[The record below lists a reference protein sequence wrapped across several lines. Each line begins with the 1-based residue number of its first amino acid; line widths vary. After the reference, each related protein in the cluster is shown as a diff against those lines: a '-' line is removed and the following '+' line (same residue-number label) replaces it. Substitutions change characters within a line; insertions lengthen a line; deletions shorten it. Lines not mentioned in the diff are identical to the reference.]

1 MSDLIIENPD
11 EKEEISFEDLGLEG
25 AVLEAIEKKGFKT
38 PSPIQVL
45 AIPRLLN
52 GDTNLIAKARTGTG
66 KTAAFGLPIVQNVH
80 EESDHV
86 RALVLEPTRE
96 LAIQTCTELSS
107 FSTGNYPRVSVLYGG
122 ANYSTQIKELKRGA
136 EIVVGTPGRI
146 KDHLERGT
154 LKLDKIDYFI
164 LDEGDEM
171 LDMGFVDDIK
181 EIFSKANPS
190 SRILLFSATM
200 PKPILQIAEEF
211 MGEYD
216 ICEEEGFVEEPL
228 LIEQKYWV
236 VSERDKIE
244 ALVRLVDIS
253 PDFYGLVFTMTKNDA
268 DMVSRLLDERGYEAA
283 ALHGDIPQGQREKIL
298 ARFRSRKTRILVAT
312 DVAARGIDITG
323 LSHVV
328 NYSLPFD
335 AATYVHRIGRTGRA
349 GTSGIAVT
357 FVRPEERRKLDFLR
371 ARVRKAAKGEM
382 KEELVPSI
390 EKVLEVKRERIL
402 DDLKISLGLKEK
414 ISEDDR
420 TEQAAGRAETVTG
433 ARDEFDNEEVVALPA
448 DARGDDID
456 SGDES
461 GADGIIDCGD
471 ESGASGKTD
480 SGDESGAGG
489 KKFVPALKEAG
500 ELYKKM
506 AAELCEGQNA
516 EAVLAAVLQENYGKT
531 LDESHYGK
539 VRLQKTGGGSSNP
552 NQKRIYVQLG
562 RRDGFNAKA
571 IAEYFSDLLHI
582 PGRMVDRIDV
592 SQNFSLLSLPSSN
605 AIRALELSKSRPNLP
620 HMHLDS
626 KEEDNFT
633 GRRGGRGRGGRGGRD
648 EGRSFGGDRY
658 AVARGER
665 RGRGEG
671 RGRRGNDGFKNEHG
685 RTKVHTSTQRNG
697 ASAYKK
703 TKKAEEF

>member
-1 MSDLIIENPD
+1 MEDSKIEAVDQTALSSVTEND
-11 EKEEISFEDLGLEG
+11 ETDNEISFADLGLDETIL
-25 AVLEAIEKKGFKT
+25 AAIEKKGFKT

-45 AIPRLLN
+45 AIPRLLS
-52 GDTNLIAKARTGTG
+52 GDANLIAKARTGTG
-66 KTAAFGLPIVQNVH
+66 KTAAFGLPIVQTIH

-96 LAIQTCTELSS
+96 LAIQTCTEMQS
-107 FSTGNYPRVSVLYGG
+107 FTTGKFPRVTVLYGG
-122 ANYSTQIKELKRGA
+122 ASYSGQIKDLKRGT

-181 EIFSKANPS
+181 SIFAQANPD

-216 ICEEEGFVEEPL
+216 IVQEEGFVEEPL
-228 LIEQKYWV
+228 LIDQKYWV
-236 VSERDKIE
+236 ISERDKIE
-244 ALVRLVDIS
+244 ALVRLIDIS

-283 ALHGDIPQGQREKIL
+283 ALHGDVPQGQREKIL

-312 DVAARGIDITG
+312 DVAARGIDISG

-357 FVRPEERRKLDFLR
+357 FVRPEERRKLEFLR
-371 ARVRKAAKGEM
+371 KRIRAAAKGEM
-382 KEELVPSI
+382 KEEQVPSV
-390 EKVLEVKRERIL
+390 EKVLEVKRSRIL
-402 DDLKISLGLKEK
+402 DELKIKLGLKEK
-414 ISEDDR
+414 
-420 TEQAAGRAETVTG
+420 TTVEVVKEKQFES
-433 ARDEFDNEEVVALPA
+433 DEVVALPVEEELKN
-448 DARGDDID
+448 
-456 SGDES
+456 SENLP
-461 GADGIIDCGD
+461 
-471 ESGASGKTD
+471 ETKTD
-480 SGDESGAGG
+480 
-489 KKFVPALKEAG
+489 FVPALKKVD
-500 ELYKKM
+500 ELYAKM
-506 AAELCEGQNA
+506 AGELCEGQSA
-516 EAVLAAVLQENYGKT
+516 LDVLAAVLQETYG
-531 LDESHYGK
+531 ESLNERHYGK
-539 VRLQKTGGGSSNP
+539 VQAQRGGSFASNS

-562 RRDGFNAKA
+562 RRDGYNARA
-571 IAEYFSDLLHI
+571 IAEYFSDLLNI
-582 PGRMVDRIDV
+582 PGRMVDHIDV
-592 SQNFSLLSLPSSN
+592 SQNFSLLSLPTSN
-605 AIRALELSKSRPNLP
+605 ALRALELSKSRSSLP

-626 KEEDNFT
+626 KEEDNFG
-633 GRRGGRGRGGRGGRD
+633 GRRGGR
-648 EGRSFGGDRY
+648 S
-658 AVARGER
+658 R
-665 RGRGEG
+665 RGRDNADHGND
-671 RGRRGNDGFKNEHG
+671 RGRRGFGGGSRYDVAKGEGSRRESGRNRRGEGSGFKNEHG
-685 RTKVHTSTQRNG
+685 RTRVHTSTTRNG

-703 TKKAEEF
+703 SNKRTEEF

>member
-1 MSDLIIENPD
+1 MEDSKIDAVSQTANDVTLSADENDSAEMS
-11 EKEEISFEDLGLEG
+11 FADLGLDET
-25 AVLEAIEKKGFKT
+25 VLAAIEKKGFKT

-66 KTAAFGLPIVQNVH
+66 KTAAFGLPIVQNIH

-96 LAIQTCTELSS
+96 LAIQTCTEMQS
-107 FSTGNYPRVSVLYGG
+107 FTTGKYPRVTVLYGG
-122 ANYSTQIKELKRGA
+122 ASYSGQIKDLKRGT

-181 EIFSKANPS
+181 SIFAQANPD

-216 ICEEEGFVEEPL
+216 IVQEEGFVEEPL
-228 LIEQKYWV
+228 LIDQKYWV

-244 ALVRLVDIS
+244 ALVRLIDIS

-283 ALHGDIPQGQREKIL
+283 ALHGDVPQGQREKIL

-357 FVRPEERRKLDFLR
+357 FVRPEERRKLEFLR
-371 ARVRKAAKGEM
+371 KRIRAAAKGEM
-382 KEELVPSI
+382 KEEQVPSV
-390 EKVLEVKRERIL
+390 EKVLEVKRSRIL
-402 DDLKISLGLKEK
+402 DELKIKLGLKENK
-414 ISEDDR
+414 
-420 TEQAAGRAETVTG
+420 TVELPQEKQFEN
-433 ARDEFDNEEVVALPA
+433 DEVVALPVEA
-448 DARGDDID
+448 ETEGQTQTD
-456 SGDES
+456 
-461 GADGIIDCGD
+461 GADED
-471 ESGASGKTD
+471 SSLVKTD
-480 SGDESGAGG
+480 A
-489 KKFVPALKEAG
+489 FVPSLKKAD
-500 ELYKKM
+500 ELYVKM
-506 AAELCEGQNA
+506 AADLCEGQDA
-516 EAVLAAVLQENYGKT
+516 QSVLAAVLQESYG
-531 LDESHYGK
+531 ESLNERHYGK
-539 VRLQKTGGGSSNP
+539 VQSQKGGSSSNP

-562 RRDGFNAKA
+562 RRDGYNARS
-571 IAEYFSDLLHI
+571 IAEYFSDLLNI

-605 AIRALELSKSRPNLP
+605 ALRALELSKSRSNLP

-633 GRRGGRGRGGRGGRD
+633 GRRGGRKRRGKDNADHSNDRAH
-648 EGRSFGGDRY
+648 RSFGGTNRY
-658 AVARGER
+658 DVARGEGAR
-665 RGRGEG
+665 RENGKSRRTEG
-671 RGRRGNDGFKNEHG
+671 SGFKNEHG
-685 RTKVHTSTQRNG
+685 RTRVHTSTSRNG

-703 TKKAEEF
+703 SNKKTELF